1 VSPRPHLAFNLRP
14 RCLSTLTDAFQLHP
28 DMRSILP
35 DDARAPRCEGLI
47 HISELSWNRVSHPRD
62 VVKVGDVVSVKVLE
76 TIAASGNGGDGGGNG
91 GGGETKSEVRLL
103 PIRPRSRV
111 DRRSLRTFHV
121 VTLHPRFPFNV

>member
-1 VSPRPHLAFNLRP
+1 V
-14 RCLSTLTDAFQLHP
+14 
-28 DMRSILP
+28 RSILP

-91 GGGETKSEVRLL
+91 GGGGNKERGETA
-103 PIRPRSRV
+103 SR
-111 DRRSLRTFHV
+111 T
-121 VTLHPRFPFNV
+121 TPFAC